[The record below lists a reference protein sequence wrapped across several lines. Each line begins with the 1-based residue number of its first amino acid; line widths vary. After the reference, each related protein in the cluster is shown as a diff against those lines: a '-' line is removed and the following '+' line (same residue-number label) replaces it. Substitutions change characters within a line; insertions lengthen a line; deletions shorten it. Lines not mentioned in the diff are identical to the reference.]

1 MKKLLLCT
9 FIAGGIFLSGCK
21 KDFLDVNVNPN
32 QAATATPEL
41 VLPGALANTAA
52 RLDNAINNFSFISG
66 WLGYVAPSGSYALS
80 SSDFSTYKLTATF
93 GAAIFDGTYDNLA
106 DYDFVEKKSN
116 EDNKPFL
123 EGIAKIMKALNYQ
136 VLVDL
141 YNNVPYTEA
150 LQGTA
155 NLNAKYDDAA
165 TIYGDLFKQI
175 TAGMTLIR
183 ATPEGGFPDGKT
195 DIMFAADD
203 GADAAYTT
211 DKWLKFGN
219 TLKLRMLLHLSEM
232 TAKPAYYESELAA
245 VVSDEAGFLDVDATV
260 NPGYLNSTGKLNPFY
275 SSNYNVS
282 GTYINDFWRANAF
295 PIEVYTRTNDPRLGQ
310 VYAPLSDGVSFVGNV
325 VGSGNNAVGSSSSTF
340 GPGVLR
346 GFNQDASIMLAAESY
361 FVQSEAS
368 LRGMIPGVPEDL
380 YKQGITESFR
390 YLDVPDYEAAAATYY
405 SQEDAPEVFYD
416 ATKSQDA
423 QLSLIIF
430 QKYLAENM
438 INVLEPYTDY
448 RRFVNSNHNP
458 KPLADIPLSVS
469 NAVDERAIP
478 YRLLYPISELK
489 TNTANVPQLPGA
501 LPGHSNKIFWMP

>member
-1 MKKLLLCT
+1 MKKLLIFT
-9 FIAGGIFLSGCK
+9 FLAGGIILSGCK

-41 VLPGALANTAA
+41 VLPAALANTAA
-52 RLDNAINNFSFISG
+52 RLDNAIGTFSFISG
-66 WLGYVAPSGSYALS
+66 WLGYIAPSGSYALS

-93 GAAIFDGTYDNLA
+93 GAGIFDGTYDNLA

-116 EDNKPFL
+116 ADGKPFL

-141 YNNVPYTEA
+141 YNNVPYSEA

-155 NLNAKYDDAA
+155 QLNTKYDDAA

-175 TAGMTLIR
+175 TDGMALIR
-183 ATPEGGFPDGKT
+183 SATEAPDAKT

-211 DKWLKFGN
+211 EKWLKFGN
-219 TLKLRMLLHLSEM
+219 TLKLRMLLHMSEM
-232 TAKPAYYESELAA
+232 ASKPSYYDSELAA
-245 VVSDEAGFLDVDATV
+245 VSADEAGFLDVDATV

-295 PIEVYTRTNDPRLGQ
+295 PVDIYTRTNDPRLGQ
-310 VYAPLSDGVSFVGNV
+310 VYAPLSDGTFVGNV
-325 VGSGNNAVGSSSSTF
+325 VGSGNNAVGSASSTF

-346 GFNQDASIMLAAESY
+346 GYNQDAAILIASESY
-361 FVQSEAS
+361 FIQAEAA
-368 LRGMIPGVPEDL
+368 LRGMIAGDPEAL

-390 YLDVPDYEAAAATYY
+390 YLDVPDFETAATDYY
-405 SQEDAPEVFYD
+405 SQEDLPEVFYD
-416 ATKSQDA
+416 PDA
-423 QLSLIIF
+423 SLDEKLSLIIF

-448 RRFVNSNHNP
+448 RRFIHSNHNP

-489 TNTANVPQLPGA
+489 TNTANVPSISS
-501 LPGHSNKIFWMP
+501 GHVDKIFWMP

>member
-1 MKKLLLCT
+1 MKKLLIFT
-9 FIAGGIFLSGCK
+9 FLGGSIILSGCK

-41 VLPGALANTAA
+41 VLPAALANTAA
-52 RLDNAINNFSFISG
+52 RLDNAIGTFSFISG

-93 GAAIFDGTYDNLA
+93 GAGIFDGTYDNLA

-116 EDNKPFL
+116 ADGKPFL

-141 YNNVPYTEA
+141 YNNVPYSEA

-155 NLNAKYDDAA
+155 QLNAKYDDAA
-165 TIYGDLFKQI
+165 TIYGDLFTQI
-175 TAGMTLIR
+175 TAGMALIR
-183 ATPEGGFPDGKT
+183 TASEAPDAKT
-195 DIMFAADD
+195 DIMFAADA
-203 GADAAYTT
+203 GADGAYTT
-211 DKWLKFGN
+211 EKWLKFAN
-219 TLKLRMLLHLSEM
+219 TLKLRMLIHLSELSS
-232 TAKPAYYESELAA
+232 KPAYYASELAT
-245 VVSDEAGFLDVDATV
+245 VSSDEAGFLDVDATV

-275 SSNYNVS
+275 SANYNVS
-282 GTYINDFWRANAF
+282 GTYINDFWRANEF
-295 PIEVYTRTNDPRLGQ
+295 PIDVYTRTNDPRLEQ
-310 VYAPLSDGVSFVGNV
+310 VYAPISDGTFVGNI
-325 VGSGNNAVGSSSSTF
+325 VGSGNNAVGSASSTF

-346 GFNQDASIMLAAESY
+346 GFNQDAAIMIAAESY
-361 FVQSEAS
+361 FLQAEAALKTMIAGTPELLYQS
-368 LRGMIPGVPEDL
+368 
-380 YKQGITESFR
+380 GITESFR
-390 YLDVPDYEAAAATYY
+390 YLDVPDYETAAVDYY
-405 SQEDAPEVFYD
+405 SQTDVAEAFYD
-416 ATKSQDA
+416 GTASVDE

-448 RRFVNSNHNP
+448 RRFVTSSRNP
-458 KPLADIPLSVS
+458 KPLANIPLSVS

-489 TNTANVPQLPGA
+489 TNTANVPQLSGA
-501 LPGHSNKIFWMP
+501 FPGHANKIFWMP